1 MDPRALGGIERY
13 EHRALLTR
21 MGRVWLLARVVRLT
35 RGEDQARQ
43 ESLKS

>member
-1 MDPRALGGIERY
+1 MDLRALGGIERY

-21 MGRVWLLARVVRLT
+21 LT
-35 RGEDQARQ
+35 GGEGQARQ